1 MYCPKCGA
9 EYRKDFTRCEECDV
23 KLTAEPG
30 ERGGEEKGHEMEESV
45 TVLETSDLSLIPV
58 VKSLLDSADIPYHVK
73 GEGLMNLFPS
83 EALGALLHS
92 SAGEVIIRVPKSR
105 ADEARELLTAEPQI
119 DDGAIPLGSDDEDAE
134 PTMSA

>member
-1 MYCPKCGA
+1 M
-9 EYRKDFTRCEECDV
+9 
-23 KLTAEPG
+23 
-30 ERGGEEKGHEMEESV
+30 
-45 TVLETSDLSLIPV
+45 TVLETSDSSLIPV
-58 VKSLLDSADIPYHVK
+58 VKSLLDSAEIPYYIR

-134 PTMSA
+134 PTATA